1 MKNELLNIKLSDKGT
16 IKSTELVEII
26 NYFRFEEKKND
37 LSHKN
42 FMAKIRKEIETL
54 KILGLDSGLNF
65 KPAKYL
71 DKQGKEIIKP
81 YYDDIKF
88 DNNYFVMNSKKDG
101 TLIRKISG

>member
-26 NYFRFEEKKND
+26 NYFRFEEMKSE

-54 KILGLDSGLNF
+54 KTLGLRGGQNIL
-65 KPAKYL
+65 
-71 DKQGKEIIKP
+71 QVKEIDLQISNKKGG
-81 YYDDIKF
+81 DI
-88 DNNYFVMNSKKDG
+88 N
-101 TLIRKISG
+101 